1 MNKIKTVIFLV
12 IILFSGNNL
21 FSQSVKFKKDKVL
34 VDGKECLIDNSS
46 NANNVELTTNDGKQT
61 IFLKFIRTGIGQNG
75 GLYTKIIFFEQNKSF
90 TSRSYI
96 FTKKLLV
103 KKLLSDK
110 VIVDCE
116 INEENIDKFIM
127 KYDENIE
134 DGLIRY

>member
-34 VDGKECLIDNSS
+34 VDGKECLVDNSS

-134 DGLIRY
+134 DGLVRY